1 MTELSQEIQAR
12 YLHLRRQGFG
22 HAHALD
28 ILLREYGLL
37 HLRAQVESLL
47 KRNVRELDLC

>member
-1 MTELSQEIQAR
+1 MTETERTVVGR
-12 YLHLRRQGFG
+12 YAHLRRQGLG

-37 HLRAQVESLL
+37 HIRAKIEDLV
-47 KRNVRELDLC
+47 KREVRELDMC